1 MEPPKV
7 SVPEATLTVMP
18 DEPTA
23 PLRMTG
29 EPTEA
34 LVERPASSASLPFR
48 LKLPVE
54 PGPNTSLLKRSSPF
68 VAFWTIVPEP
78 LMTTPPVIVLA
89 APSTREPPLTTRPPP
104 MVWAEEKVSVPAL
117 TTTPPV
123 KLLPVL
129 AKVAW
134 AAPFLTMPVAPM
146 MPFEPLKV

>member
-1 MEPPKV
+1 MIEPPKV

-34 LVERPASSASLPFR
+34 LVVRPARSASLPFK

-54 PGPNTSLLKRSSPF
+54 PGPKLNLLVRPSAS
-68 VAFWTIVPEP
+68 VAFWTMVPEP
-78 LMTTPPVIVLA
+78 LMTTSPLIVLA

-104 MVWAEEKVSVPAL
+104 MVCADWNTSVPAL

-123 KLLPVL
+123 KLLPAL
-129 AKVAW
+129 AKVA
-134 AAPFLTMPVAPM
+134 
-146 MPFEPLKV
+146 